1 MKANH
6 QLQLTSL
13 AAQSERTAIEA
24 EIAQLNKQMKGY
36 LKELGYV
43 A

>member
-1 MKANH
+1 MKVNH
-6 QLQLTSL
+6 QLQLTFL
-13 AAQSERTAIEA
+13 AAHSERTAIEV
-24 EIAQLNKQMKGY
+24 EIAQLKKQMKGY

>member
-6 QLQLTSL
+6 QLQPTSW
-13 AAQSERTAIEA
+13 AAQSKRTVIET
-24 EIAQLNKQMKGY
+24 EIAQLNEQMKGY